1 MEIVNDL
8 ERAQKVI
15 KNKMWTLKKLSEETR
30 IPYFTLRNYVKE
42 PDKMETTAWRNVYKL
57 AQVYDKIIQ
66 KDAKTVNDLEKAK
79 MVIEN
84 KIWTLK
90 KISEKTDIPYFTL
103 RNYVKEPEKLETT
116 AWKNVYKLAKIYD
129 KIIK

>member
-8 ERAQKVI
+8 KRAQKVI
-15 KNKMWTLKKLSEETR
+15 KNKMWTLKKLSEET
-30 IPYFTLRNYVKE
+30 
-42 PDKMETTAWRNVYKL
+42 
-57 AQVYDKIIQ
+57 
-66 KDAKTVNDLEKAK
+66 
-79 MVIEN
+79 
-84 KIWTLK
+84 
-90 KISEKTDIPYFTL
+90 SIPYFTL